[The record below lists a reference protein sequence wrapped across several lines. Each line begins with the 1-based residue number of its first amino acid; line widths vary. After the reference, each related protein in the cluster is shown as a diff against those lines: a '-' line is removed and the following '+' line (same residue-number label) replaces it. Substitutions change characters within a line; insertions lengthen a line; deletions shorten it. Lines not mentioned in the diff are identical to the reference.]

1 VGLAAWSAA
10 GLGVAL
16 AQDAWPTRPVKLMH
30 GFAPGGGVDLTARLL
45 AQQLQERLGQTV
57 VVEGRPGAGGMV
69 ASAAIAAAPADGYT
83 LYLMASGHSIAPA
96 LNPNLSFDP
105 VRDFTAVSVVTRL
118 PFGIAVPA
126 ASPHRTVQEL
136 LEAARASA
144 GKVSLGHAGLGT
156 GMHLAGAL
164 MQQKTRIRFNE
175 IPYRGGS
182 LAPTAAA
189 AGEIDAVI
197 DNLASMDALTQAGKL
212 RLLAVTS
219 RERWPGAPQV
229 PTLGEAV
236 SPGFDVSGWYAVA
249 GPKNLPAPVVSRLS
263 AELRRIMATPEVM
276 ERLRKLGLGATF
288 LDPGESQAL
297 LAAEVARWAQLVREQ
312 NIKAGP

>member
-1 VGLAAWSAA
+1 
-10 GLGVAL
+10 
-16 AQDAWPTRPVKLMH
+16 
-30 GFAPGGGVDLTARLL
+30 
-45 AQQLQERLGQTV
+45 
-57 VVEGRPGAGGMV
+57 
-69 ASAAIAAAPADGYT
+69 
-83 LYLMASGHSIAPA
+83 
-96 LNPNLSFDP
+96 
-105 VRDFTAVSVVTRL
+105 
-118 PFGIAVPA
+118 
-126 ASPHRTVQEL
+126 
-136 LEAARASA
+136 
-144 GKVSLGHAGLGT
+144 
-156 GMHLAGAL
+156 

-175 IPYRGGS
+175 IPYRVGS

-236 SPGFDVSGWYAVA
+236 SPGFDVSGWYALA
-249 GPKNLPAPVVSRLS
+249 GPKGLPAPVVGRLS
-263 AELRRIMATPEVM
+263 AELRRIMGSPEVV

-288 LDPGESQAL
+288 LEPGDSQAL
-297 LAAEVARWAQLVREQ
+297 LASEVARWAQLVREE